1 MDRNLIE
8 KITRLVVSKLEEQ
21 AEYCPLTDEEIK
33 TWNEITSTMQ
43 VTDKT
48 KGQSTFTPLTDEEI
62 EVWNSITSSMKDTMT
77 TASFR
82 GEEQGKEQVKF
93 IQQVHA

>member
-21 AEYCPLTDEEIK
+21 AEHRPLTDEEIK
-33 TWNEITSTMQ
+33 RWNEITSSMK
-43 VTDKT
+43 VTENKRR
-48 KGQSTFTPLTDEEI
+48 QSTLTPLTDKEI

-77 TASFR
+77 TAPFR
-82 GEEQGKEQVKF
+82 DEEQEKEQVKF
-93 IQQVHA
+93 IRHAHF